1 MVLMNDFLEAKPWSS
16 WLLAARPKTLTAA
29 LVPIVAAT
37 LLARADT
44 GIVIWKISI
53 YALLASFF
61 IQIGTNLFNDAL
73 DYKKG
78 ADTSARLGPV
88 RVTQSGLLTMEQVMT
103 GGMICFA
110 LAVLFGI
117 PLIFTGGWPLAVI
130 LILSVLSGY
139 FYTGGPKPLAYSGL
153 GDPFVII
160 FFGFVATVSVYYLQT
175 GAVSFG
181 SFLAGAQIGLLITA
195 LLAVNNLRDI
205 EGDAKSNKR
214 TLPVRFGKT
223 FGRVEISVLILLPFA
238 LSSVWVQSGYPYAGI
253 LPWVAFPLGTMVIRG
268 VWTNEPGRIYN
279 TFFGMTALLHLV
291 FGVLL
296 SLGLSLR

>member
-1 MVLMNDFLEAKPWSS
+1 MNDFLEAKPWSS

-29 LVPIVAAT
+29 LVPIVVAT

-44 GIVIWKISI
+44 GIVTWKISI

-88 RVTQSGLLTMEQVMT
+88 RVTQSGLLTAEQVLT
-103 GGMICFA
+103 GGTVCFA
-110 LAVLFGI
+110 LAALFGI

-153 GDPFVII
+153 GDLFVII

-175 GAVSFG
+175 GVVSFE

-195 LLAVNNLRDI
+195 LLAMNNLRDI

-223 FGRVEISVLILLPFA
+223 FGRVEISALILLPFA
-238 LSSVWVQSGYPYAGI
+238 LSSVWVQNRYLYAGI
-253 LPWVAFPLGTMVIRG
+253 LPWAAFPLGTMVIRG
-268 VWTNEPGRIYN
+268 IWTHEPGRIYN